1 MEKVWSDMR
10 TGLSGFHQIK
20 NAALVLAAC
29 EILGKKI
36 DLPVEHMRAGL
47 LQNKW
52 PGRLEVVSSSPYI
65 ILDGAHNLDAART
78 LSRFLSKEFT
88 GRKITVIAGMLDDK
102 PYPAM
107 LKSIL
112 SVCSRAILTK
122 PVIDRAL
129 EPETLYEASKGI
141 VKNIKIIP
149 DVKGAIDYAVK
160 TASKDEVICITGSLY
175 VVGEAKAIFSN
186 LTFQH
191 I

>member
-1 MEKVWSDMR
+1 
-10 TGLSGFHQIK
+10 
-20 NAALVLAAC
+20 
-29 EILGKKI
+29 
-36 DLPVEHMRAGL
+36 
-47 LQNKW
+47 
-52 PGRLEVVSSSPYI
+52 
-65 ILDGAHNLDAART
+65 
-78 LSRFLSKEFT
+78 
-88 GRKITVIAGMLDDK
+88 MLDDK

-112 SVCSRAILTK
+112 SVCNRAILTK
-122 PVIDRAL
+122 PAIDRAL

-141 VKNIKIIP
+141 LKNIKIIP
-149 DVKGAIDYAVK
+149 DVKSAIDYAVK